1 MHQGL
6 RSALKMVAVAAG
18 IVAALPYF
26 RFLAGPPPEQA
37 RSWLVTVVALGI
49 AAGTAF
55 LLHRTR
61 RPRT

>member
-1 MHQGL
+1 MHKGV
-6 RSALKMVAVAAG
+6 RTALKIVAVAAAM
-18 IVAALPYF
+18 IAALPYF

-37 RSWLVTVVALGI
+37 RTWLVTVVALGI